1 MHNNSTDH
9 RQEAARLNTMKFAP
23 PSSAN
28 SAVPRE
34 SVAELIIHSEE
45 NIVLVNA
52 PAGFGKTTALSQ
64 VFRQLDAQG
73 IPVVWLTL
81 DAADNHIGRFGMY
94 VSAALSQ
101 ALPELSF
108 ESNVTAEVM
117 GDISVASVRLY
128 RLLDELPMIR
138 KAFVFFL
145 DEFEHITDP
154 DVLGFVDRLL
164 CVLAKGQRIII
175 GSRRNPS
182 LHLGRLRVQGRLLE
196 LGVDQLRFSIEE
208 TRRFVRQRISAEV
221 LDADLDKYHDRT
233 EGWPAALQLAITA
246 SILRKSSA
254 ELVPREFSGS
264 DKGIADYL
272 AEDVLARLP
281 DSQQIFLLRSSIFD
295 MFCPALCDEVFQTSD
310 SEALISKSMSENL
323 FLSKIDADGNWYRYH
338 PLFLEFLRKQYD
350 RRLRHELPALHLGAA
365 KWFAGKGRMSSAI
378 THVLAA
384 GDHELAANYMGQ
396 SAMNLLRSGQLNVIQ
411 QWLELLPE
419 QSLVTHPRLL
429 IAGAYATT
437 FLHRYEDASRLLAK
451 LDAANLDAQDI
462 SGDLLA
468 IKIMLSAWTDKLRE
482 CFDIALQGQ
491 RTLASADPYVVGLMH
506 NAVAFHHQCQ
516 GYYYFSLQSLAISKQ
531 AFTSINALHGLTY
544 ARTFEGSISLLQ
556 GDTANAHSRASAAL
570 SQAIDAGHR
579 YSSSSPVAAAYL
591 AEVLYETDK
600 FDDVEPLTDD
610 YLALIRETCIPDQ
623 IIISHR
629 AAARVHALRR
639 RPERALEVL
648 NLLQDLGDA
657 RAIPRLAAAA
667 RLDRIWIALVER
679 DLVTANRLLPL
690 AAAETIWQP
699 FAGMWTYAEDIDDPE
714 IASFRLALLSGEASN
729 IIGKLEQASSRADA
743 SNRRRRFLRLQCLLA
758 QAHEL
763 SRRRHRALEIL
774 ERTLAAAQP
783 GGLIRVFADE
793 SWCLLPLLQALSS
806 RPGAIAAAYLGQL
819 SEAATY
825 SIGRVVSI
833 QDERAADSK
842 SLLSPREVQI
852 LALLSEGLS
861 NKALS
866 AKLNVAESTIETYLH
881 RINVKLGTR
890 NRTQAV
896 AKGRE
901 LDLI

>member
-1 MHNNSTDH
+1 MNNNSTDH

-28 SAVPRE
+28 SSVPRE

-45 NIVLVNA
+45 NIVLVSA
-52 PAGFGKTTALSQ
+52 PAGFGKTTAMSQ
-64 VFRQLDAQG
+64 VYRQLDASG
-73 IPVVWLTL
+73 MAVVWLTL
-81 DAADNHIGRFGMY
+81 DAADNHIGRFGMH
-94 VSAALSQ
+94 VSAALSL

-108 ESNVTAEVM
+108 ESNVTVEVM

-138 KAFVFFL
+138 KEFVFFL

-164 CVLAKGQRIII
+164 CVLAKGQRMII

-208 TRRFVRQRISAEV
+208 TRRFVRQRIPAEI
-221 LDADLDKYHDRT
+221 LEADLDKYHDRT

-254 ELVPREFSGS
+254 ELVPMEFSGS

-281 DSQQIFLLRSSIFD
+281 ASQQTFLLRSSIFD

-310 SEALISKSMSENL
+310 SEVLISKSMSENL

-350 RRLRHELPALHLGAA
+350 NRLRHELPALHLGAA
-365 KWFAGKGRMSSAI
+365 KWFAASGRMSPAI

-384 GDHELAANYMGQ
+384 GDFELAATYMEQ
-396 SAMNLLRSGQLNVIQ
+396 SAMTLLRSGQLNIIH

-419 QSLVTHPRLL
+419 HCLISHPRLL

-437 FLHRYEDASRLLAK
+437 FLHRYEEAGRLLAK
-451 LDAANLDAQDI
+451 LDAAKPDAQDV

-468 IKIMLSAWTDKLRE
+468 IKIMLSAWTDNIRE
-482 CFDIALQGQ
+482 CFEIALEGQ
-491 RTLASADPYVVGLMH
+491 RTLASSDPYVIGLMH

-516 GYYYFSLQSLAISKQ
+516 GYFYFSLQSLAISKQ

-591 AEVLYETDK
+591 AEVLYETNK
-600 FDDVEPLTDD
+600 FDDVEPLIDD

-629 AAARVHALRR
+629 AAARVHALRK

-657 RAIPRLAAAA
+657 RGIPRLAAAA
-667 RLDRIWIALVER
+667 RLDRIWIALLER

-690 AAAETIWQP
+690 AAAEHIWQP

-714 IASFRLALLSGEASN
+714 IASFRLALLSGEAAN
-729 IIGKLEQASSRADA
+729 IIGKIEQASSRADA
-743 SNRRRRFLRLQCLLA
+743 ANRRRRFLRLQCLLA
-758 QAHEL
+758 QAHES

-783 GGLIRVFADE
+783 GGLVRVFADE
-793 SWCLLPLLQALSS
+793 SWCLMPLLQVLSARS
-806 RPGAIAAAYLGQL
+806 SVVSAAYLAQL
-819 SEAATY
+819 TEAATY
-825 SIGRVVSI
+825 SIGRSANI
-833 QDERAADSK
+833 QDERQADGK
-842 SLLSPREVQI
+842 CLLSPREVQI
-852 LALLSEGLS
+852 LSLLSEGHS

-896 AKGRE
+896 TKGRE